1 MNPIIKSLIENDNH
15 PSEGIYEFDSSDHVR
30 FQNGQAVSGHNY
42 GCNRRISIEKNI
54 NGGEGFT
61 VTIYNLDSI
70 HPLWGNNV
78 QMAPK
83 QMRII
88 KSLENV
94 VELRGFGKDRLGA
107 TFSDYGILV
116 MIESNEIVRVQLNMI
131 DRNTSIVYLK

>member
-1 MNPIIKSLIENDNH
+1 M
-15 PSEGIYEFDSSDHVR
+15 R